1 MNADFRGLLQ
11 RAIAI
16 EAKMAEFYGRMAEE
30 ATNPQAREVFRIL
43 AGEEEEHRVLLEN
56 YSTKGE
62 FPQLTR
68 IGESDL
74 EPTLKVV
81 ASITPDMAPAD
92 ALAFAI
98 RSEEY
103 QHRFYKKL
111 AQEYPPGWTQ
121 NFLKRL
127 ADMELVH
134 KEKVEKLHRWFSRSQ
149 EQLITGT

>member
-1 MNADFRGLLQ
+1 MSASFRELIQ
-11 RAIAI
+11 KAMAI
-16 EAKMAEFYGRMAEE
+16 EAKMAEFYGKMAKE
-30 ATNPQAREVFRIL
+30 ATNPEAREVFKIL
-43 AGEEEEHRVLLEN
+43 AGEEEEHRALLEN
-56 YSTKGE
+56 YAKKGE
-62 FPQLTR
+62 FPQVPR

-74 EPTLKVV
+74 EPTLKMV
-81 ASITPDMAPAD
+81 ASITPDMGPAE

-111 AQEYPPGWTQ
+111 AQEYPSGWTQ

-149 EQLITGT
+149 EQLITET